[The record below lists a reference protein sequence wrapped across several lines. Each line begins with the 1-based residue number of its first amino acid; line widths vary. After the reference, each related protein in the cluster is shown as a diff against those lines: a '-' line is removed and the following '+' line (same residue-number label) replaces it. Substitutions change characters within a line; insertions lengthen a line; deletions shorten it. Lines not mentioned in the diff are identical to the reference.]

1 MESQPLSHEALLTI
15 PFPGKGALS
24 FPRPQAHPSSA
35 PEAWLSPGCVSTWP
49 EGCNAAF
56 AGAELSGEAASA
68 FIFSFHLPAQS
79 FSLLL
84 TLEA

>member
-1 MESQPLSHEALLTI
+1 MESQPLSREVLLNI

-24 FPRPQAHPSSA
+24 FPRPQAHP
-35 PEAWLSPGCVSTWP
+35 EAWLSPGCVSTWP
-49 EGCNAAF
+49 EGCDAAF
-56 AGAELSGEAASA
+56 AGAEMSGEPASA
-68 FIFSFHLPAQS
+68 FICSFHLPARS